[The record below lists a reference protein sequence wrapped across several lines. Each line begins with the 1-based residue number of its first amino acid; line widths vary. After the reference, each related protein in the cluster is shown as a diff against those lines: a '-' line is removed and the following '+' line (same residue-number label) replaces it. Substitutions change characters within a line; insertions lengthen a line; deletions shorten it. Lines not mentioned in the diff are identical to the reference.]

1 MNARTRYDYL
11 TRNRTQFLDVAVQCS
26 KLTLPYLIQEDELS
40 GRNTYRKLI
49 TPWQSV
55 GAKGVVTLAS
65 KLMLALLPPQTSF
78 FKLQVNDSKLGVE
91 IPAEARSELDLSFAK
106 LERMVMDSIAASS
119 DRVAIHQAIK
129 HLVVGGNALVYM
141 DQKNGL
147 KLYPLNRY
155 ALDRDGSGN
164 VIEIVTKERIS
175 KKLLG
180 PLLETTP
187 NSPGDDRS
195 ENDEDIDVFTHVRK
209 DNNRWIWHQEVL
221 DKIVPGTMSKAP
233 LDASPWLPLRFNTVD
248 GECYGRGRVE
258 EFLGDLR
265 SLEALMQALVEGSAA
280 AAKVVFVVSP
290 SSTTKPATIAAAG
303 NGAIVQGRPED
314 IGVVQVGKTADFR
327 TAAEMAATLE
337 RRISEAFLVM
347 NVRQSER
354 TTAEEVRM
362 TQMELEQQLGG
373 LFSLLTVE
381 FLVPYLNRKLNVMQR
396 DGEIVR
402 LPKGLVRPTI
412 VAGINALGRGQDRE
426 SLTAFLTTIAQTL
439 GPEALT
445 KYVSPDEAIKRLA
458 TSQGI
463 DILNLIKT
471 MEQQQTE
478 MQQQMGMQKE
488 MAMVNQTAAL
498 AKAPM
503 FDPSKNPEAQ
513 NLFNGQT
520 GSEPTP
526 TGQEQA
532 PPPGFQP
539 PN

>member
-221 DKIVPGTMSKAP
+221 DKIVPGTVSKAP

-471 MEQQQTE
+471 MEQQQSE

-498 AKAPM
+498 AKAPL

-513 NLFNGQT
+513 NLFNGQA
-520 GSEPTP
+520 GSEQAP

-532 PPPGFQP
+532 PPPGI
-539 PN
+539 